1 MTKKYVERESLPGG
15 VLEPD
20 AANVAFRTQ
29 QSSVTTLDRD
39 QLPEDFVDTDRVA
52 QCGVFRVYHITRV
65 GSTGEQ
71 PLKTIASAVTSRNW
85 LALTAQN
92 DPGSWYNAATTT
104 FSDFKG
110 GNLFMEWSGN
120 GFHFPC
126 FAKTESL
133 TYPLNP
139 KYLNIRLLVNGQV
152 FAERRGVAYMEHWR
166 LFGNRNLPSGDLT
179 VEFQFRMTT
188 VGPDDPLET
197 TNADDYMQAHL
208 FSLKYFAIG
217 RWR

>member
-29 QSSVTTLDRD
+29 QSSATTLDRD
-39 QLPEDFVDTDRVA
+39 QLPEDFVDTDRLA
-52 QCGVFRVYHITRV
+52 QYGVYRVYHDLRM
-65 GSTGEQ
+65 GASGEQ
-71 PLKTIASAVTSRNW
+71 GLRSTTVPSRSW

-92 DPGSWYNAATTT
+92 DPGSWYSAATAT
-104 FSDFKG
+104 FPDFKG

-126 FAKTESL
+126 FAKTTNL

-139 KYLNIRLLVNGQV
+139 KYLNLRLLVNGQT
-152 FAERRGVAYMEHWR
+152 FAERRGVAYLEHFR
-166 LFGNRNLPSGDLT
+166 IFGNRNLPSGDLT

-188 VGPDDPLET
+188 VGPDDPLVT
-197 TNADDYMQAHL
+197 ANADDYMQAHL

-217 RWR
+217 RFR